1 LSNRAKA
8 AWLPETNSSGRKRNG
23 PQPTMS
29 VSCLN
34 GSVAASRAGT
44 ITGCGCTFERKCA
57 SSGNGFFNRQ
67 TKVRSSGASIAATRA
82 LNVSLTA
89 SRLSQRCS
97 EATQSR
103 ASTGVPSWNTSPSR
117 SFIVQR
123 LPSSSIVWPSIIC
136 GCGLNDWSRPY
147 SVS

>member
-1 LSNRAKA
+1 
-8 AWLPETNSSGRKRNG
+8 
-23 PQPTMS
+23 MS

-34 GSVAASRAGT
+34 GSVAARRSGT

-57 SSGNGFFNRQ
+57 SSGNGLLRRQ
-67 TKVRSSGASIAATRA
+67 TSVRSSGVSIAATRG
-82 LNVSLTA
+82 LIVSLTA
-89 SRLSQRCS
+89 SRLSQRRS

-103 ASTGVPSWNTSPSR
+103 ASTGVPSWNTKPSR
-117 SFIVQR
+117 RRMVQR
-123 LPSSSIVWPSIIC
+123 RPSLSMTWPSTIC